1 MTKLTFA
8 IWLDTFIDE
17 KGFDTDMSF
26 DVEGP
31 SGTNMMDYNVVM
43 QAILDTNLNE
53 QEGIKATLVKI
64 DFMNGEG
71 YWRTA
76 KTSADPG
83 AGLSSHLK
91 RLEDKSK

>member
-64 DFMNGEG
+64 DFMNGDIG
-71 YWRTA
+71 HYFR
-76 KTSADPG
+76 
-83 AGLSSHLK
+83 HLAQA
-91 RLEDKSK
+91 LAI